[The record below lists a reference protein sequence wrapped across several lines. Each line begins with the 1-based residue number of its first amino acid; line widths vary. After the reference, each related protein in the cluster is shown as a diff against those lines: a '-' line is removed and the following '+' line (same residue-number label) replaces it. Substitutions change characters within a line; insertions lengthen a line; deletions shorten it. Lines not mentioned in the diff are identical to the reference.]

1 MIGSWSTLRA
11 ALSNVPQAGVS
22 LAANRN
28 SHGSRVFASGRA
40 DEFRQRAKD
49 IAAHLVSGYHFV
61 IFGKGDQMALQE
73 SSPHHSFRS
82 AIFTS
87 VVVAA
92 SVFGGSVASAQ
103 ITQTTVKVDGQDC
116 TVTEMRG
123 GRSPTHMVQLAG
135 PAGTAM
141 VQVDKDNK
149 ITAYLSP
156 PGGGAYKDLIDKVW
170 AAYLEQ
176 KSKTAPASSTP
187 TNESADPNAALRAQA
202 AAIAAQAQARAN
214 GTTAPASGERVVKSL
229 NDASIVIFDP
239 KLGTDV
245 TISDNL
251 MKATWTVTPKVPQG
265 LPVAAKPENFEAFF
279 EGGDKPAGA
288 DAKVGKLVKGTTTAT
303 LDSMNTRAD
312 ATSSITSNTDVWRVN
327 EQEGKTKKDV
337 YESGG
342 MRTGGY
348 VAYTGR
354 DPAGNQGESILVAI
368 REDLILA
375 KQTIEAAQKN
385 GQAKGFDFT
394 TDRFQR
400 GWTALESATKDYKN

>member
-1 MIGSWSTLRA
+1 MT
-11 ALSNVPQAGVS
+11 
-22 LAANRN
+22 
-28 SHGSRVFASGRA
+28 
-40 DEFRQRAKD
+40 
-49 IAAHLVSGYHFV
+49 
-61 IFGKGDQMALQE
+61 LQE
-73 SSPHHSFRS
+73 SSQRHSFRS

-92 SVFGGSVASAQ
+92 SLFGGSLVNAQ
-103 ITQTTVKVDGQDC
+103 ITQTTVKLDGKDY
-116 TVTEMRG
+116 TVTEMPA
-123 GRSPTHMVQLAG
+123 GRSPAHMVQLAG
-135 PAGTAM
+135 PEGTAM
-141 VQVDKDNK
+141 VQVNNDHK

-156 PGGGAYKDLIDKVW
+156 PGGGGQKDLIDKVW

-176 KSKTAPASSTP
+176 KSTTASAGSTPASAP
-187 TNESADPNAALRAQA
+187 ADPNAALRAQA
-202 AAIAAQAQARAN
+202 AAITAHAQERAN
-214 GTTAPASGERVVKSL
+214 GTTAPASDQRVVKSL
-229 NDASIVIFDP
+229 NDSSIVVFDP

-288 DAKVGKLVKGTTTAT
+288 GAKVGKLVKGTTTAT

-327 EQEGKTKKDV
+327 EQEGKIKKDV
-337 YESGG
+337 FESGG
-342 MRTGGY
+342 MRTGSY

-354 DPAGNQGESILVAI
+354 DPGGSQGESILVAI

-385 GQAKGFDFT
+385 GQAKGFDFS